1 MIYPSHF
8 LGKSSLIATQA
19 NGHKKRKIVCCSLKS
34 SSMYWYGE
42 GYDPTYAARLS
53 SRRASKIISGIRAG
67 NETYKI
73 TPYDHDKVMASVK
86 AVLAEME
93 RSE

>member
-1 MIYPSHF
+1 M
-8 LGKSSLIATQA
+8 AT
-19 NGHKKRKIVCCSLKS
+19 KKENCMLLTEKQFDVLVR
-34 SSMYWYGE
+34 E

-67 NETYKI
+67 NESYKI